1 MIIQARPGEP
11 DDEFF
16 ARLLAASGPPT
27 PEEAERLRQLLP
39 LPRPTQAATEA
50 A

>member
-1 MIIQARPGEP
+1 MIIQARPDEP

-27 PEEAERLRQLLP
+27 PEELDRLRQLIP
-39 LPRPTQAATEA
+39 LRRTIPTADAA
-50 A
+50 

>member
-1 MIIQARPGEP
+1 MIIERRPGESFK
-11 DDEFF
+11 EFF

-39 LPRPTQAATEA
+39 LPRATPAADKA

>member
-1 MIIQARPGEP
+1 MIIQAWPGEP

-16 ARLLAASGPPT
+16 ARLLAASGQPT
-27 PEEAERLRQLLP
+27 PEEADQLRQLLP
-39 LPRPTQAATEA
+39 LRRATQATDEA

>member
-1 MIIQARPGEP
+1 MIIRAKPGE
-11 DDEFF
+11 DYEKFF

-39 LPRPTQAATEA
+39 LPRTTPAADKA

>member
-1 MIIQARPGEP
+1 MIIRAKPGETY
-11 DDEFF
+11 DEFF

-39 LPRPTQAATEA
+39 LPRTTPATNKAA
-50 A
+50 

>member
-1 MIIQARPGEP
+1 VIIRALPGETYE
-11 DDEFF
+11 EFF

-39 LPRPTQAATEA
+39 LPRVTPAAEKA